1 MTECKWI
8 EHIQRA
14 IHGIKGRSFQLILC
28 CLVQDIYLSKPH
40 LCLSSILSLKWFE
53 VQWLPSV
60 QLCHTWIRHCWKFPH
75 RTIMPNIDIGVCHIL
90 GHHLFLN
97 VRGSPGFGDL
107 WIGMTRS
114 ESKWGG
120 SNRLIKMG
128 IGILWK
134 MWLKYYHFKF
144 HLSGLYELGLLPL
157 GTKMSHLG
165 KKKIIFKRAL
175 GGDMLVARR
184 VLISFAKKGD
194 DNNKQNLLK
203 LMALQLAKRHF
214 QCQLKNHWTPSGW
227 SNCMLSVSP
236 QKTLGEK
243 NMRIQND
250 FGSKHMKLHKML
262 VCKPKKSTS

>member
-1 MTECKWI
+1 M
-8 EHIQRA
+8 
-14 IHGIKGRSFQLILC
+14 
-28 CLVQDIYLSKPH
+28 
-40 LCLSSILSLKWFE
+40 SSILSLKWFE

-120 SNRLIKMG
+120 SNRRIKMG

-134 MWLKYYHFKF
+134 MWLNR
-144 HLSGLYELGLLPL
+144 LSFQISFVGSLWTGLITFRNILQ

-165 KKKIIFKRAL
+165 KKTIIFKRAL
-175 GGDMLVARR
+175 GRDMLVARR
-184 VLISFAKKGD
+184 VLISSAKKGVITT
-194 DNNKQNLLK
+194 NK
-203 LMALQLAKRHF
+203 
-214 QCQLKNHWTPSGW
+214 TSGSW
-227 SNCMLSVSP
+227 WRFN
-236 QKTLGEK
+236 
-243 NMRIQND
+243 
-250 FGSKHMKLHKML
+250 
-262 VCKPKKSTS
+262 